1 MQAWTRTSTLALQTP
16 KPEVLTRVSTPDYP
30 TQQRHSAMNMIRTAA
45 LMAVM
50 IVLFAL
56 IGRAIAGPGGMMVA
70 FLFAIGL
77 NFFSYWFSDKIVLKM
92 YRAQEVTRQDAPELY
107 DMVDRLRQRAGLP
120 MPRVCIIPSDTPNAF
135 ATGRNPDNAV
145 VAVTQGIM
153 RILNRDELA
162 GVIAHELAHIQ
173 NRDILTSSIAAT
185 LASAITLLA
194 QFGFYFGGGRDRG
207 GGLVGALLMLILAP
221 IAATLIQTAIS
232 RTREFAADRDG
243 ARISGNPRGL
253 ANALARLQEGVA
265 RRPLEPAPS
274 TENTAHM
281 FIVNPFA
288 GAASGLANL
297 FSTHP
302 PTEERIARLNE
313 MAQTGAV

>member
-1 MQAWTRTSTLALQTP
+1 MF
-16 KPEVLTRVSTPDYP
+16 
-30 TQQRHSAMNMIRTAA
+30 RTAA

-92 YRAQEVTRQDAPELY
+92 YGAEEVSRQDAPELV

-120 MPRVCIIPSDTPNAF
+120 MPRVCIMPSDNPNAF
-135 ATGRNPDNAV
+135 ATGRNPENAV
-145 VAVTQGIM
+145 VAVTEGIM
-153 RILNRDELA
+153 RSLDRDELA
-162 GVIAHELAHIQ
+162 GVIAHELAHIE

-194 QFGFYFGGGRDRG
+194 QFGFYFGGRDRG
-207 GGLVGALLMLILAP
+207 GLIGSLLMLILAP

-253 ANALARLQEGVA
+253 ATALARLQQGAEA
-265 RRPLEPAPS
+265 RPMQAS
-274 TENTAHM
+274 ANTENTAHM

-288 GAASGLANL
+288 GAMSGLANL

-302 PTEERIARLNE
+302 PTEERIERLNE
-313 MAQTGAV
+313 MAQTGEF

>member
-1 MQAWTRTSTLALQTP
+1 
-16 KPEVLTRVSTPDYP
+16 
-30 TQQRHSAMNMIRTAA
+30 MNMFRTAA

-92 YRAQEVTRQDAPELY
+92 YGAEEVSRQDAPELV

-120 MPRVCIIPSDTPNAF
+120 MPRVCIMPSDNPNAF
-135 ATGRNPDNAV
+135 ATGRNPENAV
-145 VAVTQGIM
+145 VAVTEGIM
-153 RILNRDELA
+153 RSLDRDELA
-162 GVIAHELAHIQ
+162 GVIAHELAHIE

-194 QFGFYFGGGRDRG
+194 QFGFYFGGRDRG
-207 GGLVGALLMLILAP
+207 GLIGSLLMLILAP

-253 ANALARLQEGVA
+253 ATALARLQQGAEA
-265 RRPLEPAPS
+265 RPMQAS
-274 TENTAHM
+274 ANTENTAHM

-288 GAASGLANL
+288 GAMSGLANL

-302 PTEERIARLNE
+302 PTEERIERLNE
-313 MAQTGAV
+313 MAQTGEF

>member
-1 MQAWTRTSTLALQTP
+1 
-16 KPEVLTRVSTPDYP
+16 
-30 TQQRHSAMNMIRTAA
+30 MNMFRTAA

-56 IGRAIAGPGGMMVA
+56 IGRAIAGPGGMMIA

-92 YRAQEVTRQDAPELY
+92 YGAEEVSRQDAPDLV
-107 DMVDRLRQRAGLP
+107 DMVDRLRQRAGVP
-120 MPRVCIIPSDTPNAF
+120 MPRVCIIPSDNPNAF
-135 ATGRNPDNAV
+135 ATGRNPENAV
-145 VAVTQGIM
+145 VAVTEGIM
-153 RILNRDELA
+153 RTLDRDELA
-162 GVIAHELAHIQ
+162 GVIAHELAHIE

-185 LASAITLLA
+185 LASSITLLA
-194 QFGFYFGGGRDRG
+194 QFGFYFGGRDRG
-207 GGLVGALLMLILAP
+207 GLVGSLLMLILAP

-253 ANALARLQEGVA
+253 ADALARLQQGAEA
-265 RRPLEPAPS
+265 RPMQATS
-274 TENTAHM
+274 NTENTAHM

-288 GAASGLANL
+288 GAMSGLANL

-302 PTEERIARLNE
+302 PTEERIERLNE
-313 MAQTGAV
+313 MAQTGEF

>member
-1 MQAWTRTSTLALQTP
+1 
-16 KPEVLTRVSTPDYP
+16 
-30 TQQRHSAMNMIRTAA
+30 MNMFRTAA

-56 IGRAIAGPGGMMVA
+56 IGRAIAGPGGMMIA

-92 YRAQEVTRQDAPELY
+92 YGAEEVSRQDAPDLV
-107 DMVDRLRQRAGLP
+107 DMVDRLRQRAGVP
-120 MPRVCIIPSDTPNAF
+120 MPRVCIIPSENPNAF
-135 ATGRNPDNAV
+135 ATGRNPENAV
-145 VAVTQGIM
+145 VAVTEGIM
-153 RILNRDELA
+153 RTLDRDELA
-162 GVIAHELAHIQ
+162 GVIAHELAHIE

-185 LASAITLLA
+185 LASSITLLA
-194 QFGFYFGGGRDRG
+194 QFGFYFGGRDRG
-207 GGLVGALLMLILAP
+207 GLVGSLLMLILAP

-253 ANALARLQEGVA
+253 ADALARLQQGAEA
-265 RRPLEPAPS
+265 RPMQATS
-274 TENTAHM
+274 NTENTAHM

-288 GAASGLANL
+288 GAMSGLANL

-302 PTEERIARLNE
+302 PTEERIERLNE
-313 MAQTGAV
+313 MAQTGEF

>member
-1 MQAWTRTSTLALQTP
+1 MNVFRTG
-16 KPEVLTRVSTPDYP
+16 
-30 TQQRHSAMNMIRTAA
+30 A

-56 IGRAIAGPGGMMVA
+56 VGRAIAGPGGMMVA

-92 YRAQEVTRQDAPELY
+92 YRAREVSREEAPELV
-107 DMVDRLRQRAGLP
+107 DMVDRLRQRANLP
-120 MPRVCIIPSDTPNAF
+120 MPRVCIVPDDNPNAF
-135 ATGRNPDNAV
+135 ATGRNPENAV
-145 VAVTQGIM
+145 VAVTEGIM
-153 RILNRDELA
+153 RILDRDELE
-162 GVIAHELAHIQ
+162 GVIAHELAHVE
-173 NRDILTSSIAAT
+173 NRDMLTSSIAAT
-185 LASAITLLA
+185 LASAITLIA
-194 QFGFYFGGGRDRG
+194 QFGFYFGGRDRG
-207 GGLVGALLMLILAP
+207 GLIGSLLMLILAP

-253 ANALARLQEGVA
+253 ADALARLEQGAAA
-265 RRPLEPAPS
+265 RPMEAS
-274 TENTAHM
+274 AKTENTAHM

-302 PTEERIARLNE
+302 PMDERIERLNE
-313 MAQTGAV
+313 MARTGRIE

>member
-1 MQAWTRTSTLALQTP
+1 MNVLRTG
-16 KPEVLTRVSTPDYP
+16 
-30 TQQRHSAMNMIRTAA
+30 A

-56 IGRAIAGPGGMMVA
+56 VGRAIAGPGGMMIA

-92 YRAQEVTRQDAPELY
+92 YGAREVSRQEAPELV
-107 DMVDRLRQRAGLP
+107 DMVDRLRQRANLP
-120 MPRVCIIPSDTPNAF
+120 MPRVCIVPDDNPNAF
-135 ATGRNPDNAV
+135 ATGRNPENAV
-145 VAVTQGIM
+145 VAVTEGIM
-153 RILNRDELA
+153 RILDEGELE
-162 GVIAHELAHIQ
+162 GVIAHELAHVE
-173 NRDILTSSIAAT
+173 NRDMLTSSIAAT
-185 LASAITLLA
+185 LASAITLIA
-194 QFGFYFGGGRDRG
+194 QFGFYFGGRDRG
-207 GGLVGALLMLILAP
+207 GLIGSLLMLILAP

-253 ANALARLQEGVA
+253 ANALGRLQQGAAA
-265 RRPLEPAPS
+265 RPMEAS
-274 TENTAHM
+274 AKTENTAHM

-288 GAASGLANL
+288 GTASGLANL

-302 PTEERIARLNE
+302 PTDERIERLNE
-313 MAQTGAV
+313 MARTGRIE

>member
-1 MQAWTRTSTLALQTP
+1 MNIFRTG
-16 KPEVLTRVSTPDYP
+16 
-30 TQQRHSAMNMIRTAA
+30 A

-56 IGRAIAGPGGMMVA
+56 VGRALAGPGGMMIA
-70 FLFAIGL
+70 FLVAIGL

-92 YRAQEVTRQDAPELY
+92 YSAEEVSRQDAPELV

-120 MPRVCIIPSDTPNAF
+120 MPRVCIIPSDNPNAF

-145 VAVTQGIM
+145 VAVTEGILD
-153 RILNRDELA
+153 ILDRDELE
-162 GVIAHELAHIQ
+162 GVIAHELAHVQ

-194 QFGFYFGGGRDRG
+194 QFGFYFGGRDRG
-207 GGLVGALLMLILAP
+207 GLIGSLLMLILAP

-253 ANALARLQEGVA
+253 ASALARLQKGAEA
-265 RRPLEPAPS
+265 RPMQASAS

-288 GAASGLANL
+288 GAMSGLANL

-302 PTEERIARLNE
+302 PMEERIERLNE
-313 MAQTGAV
+313 LARGGSV

>member
-1 MQAWTRTSTLALQTP
+1 
-16 KPEVLTRVSTPDYP
+16 
-30 TQQRHSAMNMIRTAA
+30 MNMLRTTA

-77 NFFSYWFSDKIVLKM
+77 NFFSYWFSDRIVLKM
-92 YRAQEVTRQDAPELY
+92 YRAQEVTRKDAPELY
-107 DMVDRLRQRAGLP
+107 DMVDRLRRRADLP
-120 MPRVCIIPSDTPNAF
+120 MPRVCIIPNDTPNAF

-145 VAVTQGIM
+145 VAATEGILQ
-153 RILNRDELA
+153 ILDRDELE
-162 GVIAHELAHIQ
+162 GVIAHELAHVE
-173 NRDILTSSIAAT
+173 NRDILTASIAAT

-194 QFGFYFGGGRDRG
+194 QFGFYFGGGRGRG

-221 IAATLIQTAIS
+221 LAATLIQTAIS

-253 ANALARLQEGVA
+253 AQALARLHEGVA
-265 RRPLEPAPS
+265 HRPMEAGPS

-288 GAASGLANL
+288 GTAGGLANL

-302 PTEERIARLNE
+302 PMEERIQRLNE
-313 MAQTGAV
+313 MA

>member
-1 MQAWTRTSTLALQTP
+1 MNVLRTG
-16 KPEVLTRVSTPDYP
+16 
-30 TQQRHSAMNMIRTAA
+30 A

-56 IGRAIAGPGGMMVA
+56 VGRAIAGPGGMMIA

-92 YRAQEVTRQDAPELY
+92 YGAREVSRQEAPELV
-107 DMVDRLRQRAGLP
+107 DMVDRLRQRANLP
-120 MPRVCIIPSDTPNAF
+120 MPRVCIVPDDNPNAF
-135 ATGRNPDNAV
+135 ATGRNPENAV
-145 VAVTQGIM
+145 VAVTEGIM
-153 RILNRDELA
+153 RILDEGELE
-162 GVIAHELAHIQ
+162 GVIAHELAHVE
-173 NRDILTSSIAAT
+173 NRDMLTSSIAAT
-185 LASAITLLA
+185 LASAITLIA
-194 QFGFYFGGGRDRG
+194 QFGFYFGGRDRG
-207 GGLVGALLMLILAP
+207 GLIGSLLMLILAP

-253 ANALARLQEGVA
+253 ADALARLEQGAAA
-265 RRPLEPAPS
+265 RPMEAS
-274 TENTAHM
+274 AKTENTAHM

-302 PTEERIARLNE
+302 PMDERIERLNE
-313 MAQTGAV
+313 MARTGRIE

>member
-1 MQAWTRTSTLALQTP
+1 
-16 KPEVLTRVSTPDYP
+16 
-30 TQQRHSAMNMIRTAA
+30 
-45 LMAVM
+45 M

-56 IGRAIAGPGGMMVA
+56 VGRALAGPGGMMIA
-70 FLFAIGL
+70 FVIAIGL

-92 YRAQEVTRQDAPELY
+92 YGAEEVSRQDAPELVQ
-107 DMVDRLRQRAGLP
+107 MVDRLRQRANLP
-120 MPRVCIIPSDTPNAF
+120 MPRVCIIPSDNPNAF

-145 VAVTQGIM
+145 VAVTEGLLQM
-153 RILNRDELA
+153 LDRDELE
-162 GVIAHELAHIQ
+162 GVIAHELAHIE

-194 QFGFYFGGGRDRG
+194 QFGFYFGGRDRG
-207 GGLVGALLMLILAP
+207 GLVGSLLMLILAP

-253 ANALARLQEGVA
+253 ASALARLQQGAEA
-265 RRPLEPAPS
+265 RPMQAS
-274 TENTAHM
+274 ANTENTAHM

-288 GAASGLANL
+288 GAMSGLANL

-302 PTEERIARLNE
+302 PMEERIEQLNE
-313 MAQTGAV
+313 IARGGST

>member
-1 MQAWTRTSTLALQTP
+1 MNVFRTG
-16 KPEVLTRVSTPDYP
+16 
-30 TQQRHSAMNMIRTAA
+30 A
-45 LMAVM
+45 LMAAM

-56 IGRAIAGPGGMMVA
+56 IGRALAGPGGMMIA
-70 FLFAIGL
+70 FVIAIGL

-92 YRAQEVTRQDAPELY
+92 YGAEEVSRQDAPELVQ
-107 DMVDRLRQRAGLP
+107 MVDRLRQRANLP
-120 MPRVCIIPSDTPNAF
+120 MPRVCIIPSDNPNAF

-145 VAVTQGIM
+145 VAVTEGLLQM
-153 RILNRDELA
+153 LDRDELE
-162 GVIAHELAHIQ
+162 GVIAHELAHIE

-194 QFGFYFGGGRDRG
+194 QFGFYFGGRDRG
-207 GGLVGALLMLILAP
+207 GLVGSLLMLILAP

-253 ANALARLQEGVA
+253 ASALARLQQGAEA
-265 RRPLEPAPS
+265 RPMQAS
-274 TENTAHM
+274 ANTENTAHM

-288 GAASGLANL
+288 GAMSGLANL

-302 PTEERIARLNE
+302 PTEERIEQLNE
-313 MAQTGAV
+313 IARGGST

>member
-1 MQAWTRTSTLALQTP
+1 MNVLRTG
-16 KPEVLTRVSTPDYP
+16 
-30 TQQRHSAMNMIRTAA
+30 A

-56 IGRAIAGPGGMMVA
+56 VGRAIAGPGGMMNA

-92 YRAQEVTRQDAPELY
+92 YGAREVSRQEAPELV
-107 DMVDRLRQRAGLP
+107 DMVDRLRQRANLP
-120 MPRVCIIPSDTPNAF
+120 MPRVCIVPDDNPNAF
-135 ATGRNPDNAV
+135 ATGRNPENAV
-145 VAVTQGIM
+145 VAVTEGIM
-153 RILNRDELA
+153 RILDEGELE
-162 GVIAHELAHIQ
+162 GVIAHELAHVE
-173 NRDILTSSIAAT
+173 NRDMLTSSIAAT
-185 LASAITLLA
+185 LASAITLIA
-194 QFGFYFGGGRDRG
+194 QFGFYFGGRDRG
-207 GGLVGALLMLILAP
+207 GLIGSLLMLILAP

-253 ANALARLQEGVA
+253 ANALGRLQQGAAA
-265 RRPLEPAPS
+265 RPMEAS
-274 TENTAHM
+274 AKTENTAHM

-288 GAASGLANL
+288 GTASGLANL

-302 PTEERIARLNE
+302 PTDERIERLNE
-313 MAQTGAV
+313 MARTGRIE

>member
-1 MQAWTRTSTLALQTP
+1 MNVLRTG
-16 KPEVLTRVSTPDYP
+16 
-30 TQQRHSAMNMIRTAA
+30 A

-56 IGRAIAGPGGMMVA
+56 VGRAIAGPSGMMIA

-92 YRAQEVTRQDAPELY
+92 YRAREVSREEAPELV
-107 DMVDRLRQRAGLP
+107 DMVDRLRQRANLP
-120 MPRVCIIPSDTPNAF
+120 MPRVCIVPDDNPNAF

-145 VAVTQGIM
+145 VAVTEGIM
-153 RILNRDELA
+153 RILDRDELA
-162 GVIAHELAHIQ
+162 GVIAHELAHVE
-173 NRDILTSSIAAT
+173 NRDMLTSSIAAT
-185 LASAITLLA
+185 LASAITLIA
-194 QFGFYFGGGRDRG
+194 QFGFYFGGRDRG
-207 GGLVGALLMLILAP
+207 GLIGSLLMLILAP

-253 ANALARLQEGVA
+253 ADALARLQQGAEA
-265 RRPLEPAPS
+265 RPMEAS
-274 TENTAHM
+274 AKTENTAHM

-288 GAASGLANL
+288 GAAGGLANL

-302 PTEERIARLNE
+302 PTEERIERLTE
-313 MAQTGAV
+313 MARTGRIE